1 MLEKI
6 HNRINDMEN
15 LKDRAL
21 LKELLNGIF
30 IPLCEHDDNMYKKL
44 EQRIFD
50 EIEYNQK
57 NFSIYTTI
65 VSKKNYDPIHY
76 FLHPMK
82 DDDTYDQQIDYK
94 SLFEES
100 SDENKIKVNKV
111 LFQCD
116 YLELVKILNE
126 NNRFKGTI
134 KTDINTYEA
143 EFVVTRNNEYHEIIE
158 KMYKIFMKNSIPWRT
173 INAPYISKIV
183 DVNLVEYDEK
193 ILEEEI
199 EDIVVDFKEY
209 SKYVKYDMVPL
220 WNIEGLVLK
229 STGFPV
235 PCEDKINFEHL
246 ITLEE
251 ESESGYLLDCINEE
265 IKNVRQTKNTLI
277 ITAKEEDARAWN
289 VFRIVKKKDSKL
301 DRYDYALFSNS
312 KNISFIEKFVNYNN
326 NNIKTKAEL
335 MRIINAFEL
344 NRYLTFK
351 DVYIEKTSSHNI
363 IETYNMNEFI
373 ADEIRDFDSN
383 KRLVLEFQSSDK
395 SNFIIRDILSFIIS
409 EIQVYYPEYICEG
422 RLI

>member
-1 MLEKI
+1 
-6 HNRINDMEN
+6 MEN
-15 LKDRAL
+15 LRDRAL

-44 EQRIFD
+44 EKRIFD

-57 NFSIYTTI
+57 NYSIYTTI

-82 DDDTYDQQIDYK
+82 DEDVDDYNINYNTLI
-94 SLFEES
+94 EES
-100 SDENKIKVNKV
+100 LDDKNIKINKV

-126 NNRFKGTI
+126 SNRFKGTI
-134 KTDINTYEA
+134 KTDTNTYEA
-143 EFVVTRNNEYHEIIE
+143 EFQITKNNEYHEIIE
-158 KMYKIFMKNSIPWRT
+158 KMYKIFMQNSIPWRT

-183 DVNLVEYDEK
+183 DVNLVEYDKKIREEK
-193 ILEEEI
+193 IEE
-199 EDIVVDFKEY
+199 IVVDFKEY
-209 SKYVKYDMVPL
+209 AKYVKHEMVPL
-220 WNIEGLVLK
+220 WNIEGLILK

-265 IKNVRQTKNTLI
+265 IKNVRQTKNALI
-277 ITAKEEDARAWN
+277 ITAAEEDARAWN

-301 DRYDYALFSNS
+301 DRYDYDLFSNS

-335 MRIINAFEL
+335 MRIINAFSL
-344 NRYLTFK
+344 NSYLIFK
-351 DVYIEKTSSHNI
+351 DVYIEKEASTNI
-363 IETYNMNEFI
+363 IETYDMNDFI

-383 KRLVLEFQSSDK
+383 KRLVLEFESSDK

-409 EIQVYYPEYICEG
+409 EIQGYYPEYICEG
-422 RLI
+422 RLV